1 MRCHFGD
8 RLNAGRRRTARLNTS
23 VRVSRMAAPARRR
36 LGMDWLAGYRGSGRA
51 DDPLPVYA
59 KPSPAAGG
67 AAVSWVDGA
76 AAAARASMTNRRRS
90 RRRRVER
97 SVTVARRRASS
108 TLHTER
114 SYLPT
119 IAVPT
124 SGWLG
129 SRVVS
134 VLDSGA
140 EGPGFK
146 SQSQRCRVTVLA
158 GKLFT
163 PVVPLFTKQQ
173 NW

>member
-1 MRCHFGD
+1 MNRRRPTATDGRTDGVEIRRRISCTVTRCHFGD

-23 VRVSRMAAPARRR
+23 VRVSRMAAPVRRR

-114 SYLPT
+114 SYN
-119 IAVPT
+119 
-124 SGWLG
+124 SC
-129 SRVVS
+129 SYKRV
-134 VLDSGA
+134 A
-140 EGPGFK
+140 
-146 SQSQRCRVTVLA
+146 R
-158 GKLFT
+158 
-163 PVVPLFTKQQ
+163 
-173 NW
+173 